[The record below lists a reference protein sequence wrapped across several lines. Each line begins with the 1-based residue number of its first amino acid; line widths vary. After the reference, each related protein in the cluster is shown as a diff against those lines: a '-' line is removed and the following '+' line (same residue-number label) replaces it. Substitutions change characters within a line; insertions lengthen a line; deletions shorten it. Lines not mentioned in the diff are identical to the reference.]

1 MMRCVK
7 WFIDGKVYPPRLR
20 SGIYILSSLHAVLTT
35 ALPVLANGV
44 RGEILLEN
52 SEVRG
57 IELIEY
63 CPLMM
68 LAVLLPL
75 MNLVVYYLCLPQRT
89 KLALYGFHAVVYA
102 VTLIVSIHTA
112 KSALSAA
119 AAFPVM
125 FLTAGLC
132 MPVAFVLNLWIP
144 LFEAVLNCLDDL
156 EKEER
161 MVI

>member
-1 MMRCVK
+1 MMRYVK
-7 WFIDGKVYPPRLR
+7 WFIDGNVYPPRLQ
-20 SGIYILSSLHAVLTT
+20 SATYFLSSLLAVLTT
-35 ALPVLANGV
+35 AVPVLANGV

-57 IELIEY
+57 IELTGY

-68 LAVLLPL
+68 LVVLLPL
-75 MNLVVYYLCLPQRT
+75 MNLAVYYLCLPQRT

-102 VTLIVSIHTA
+102 GSLTVSIYTA

-119 AAFPVM
+119 SAFPVT

-132 MPVAFVLNLWIP
+132 MPVTFAMNLWIP

-156 EKEER
+156 HYY
-161 MVI
+161 